1 MLFTCK
7 CCEISQD
14 FIDEENFE
22 KEDWERIAP
31 VEDEENNITTEE
43 EIFCNLCPSFY
54 VSDVAFE
61 NHDAVHNSWN
71 SMGRPESFS
80 VGTCLLNEDRLKVT
94 KIQELLGASIFNGTS
109 ISEKKLVSST
119 LTSIHFGDTKIKSI
133 LNSWVNR
140 PLADSIW

>member
-31 VEDEENNITTEE
+31 VEDEENNITAEE

-61 NHDAVHNSWN
+61 NHEAVHNSWN

-80 VGTCLLNEDRLKVT
+80 VGTCLLNEDKLKVT
-94 KIQELLGASIFNGTS
+94 KIQELGASIFNGTF

-119 LTSIHFGDTKIKSI
+119 LTSIHFGDKKIKSI